1 MNWQIKQIEELRE
14 EYEYFDD
21 YMENRDEL
29 GGMSLEEYDEARC
42 IQDYGATEE
51 ELGCDDD
58 DDDY

>member
-1 MNWQIKQIEELRE
+1 
-14 EYEYFDD
+14 
-21 YMENRDEL
+21 MENRDEL